1 MAVTVNLGGKFYSPE
16 ERINRLYWAAIVATI
31 LTNMVFI
38 GSLIIHNVTSYFNGI
53 IFDHIARMCVP
64 VVIIISFAYA
74 FYPVVVIG
82 TDVDHKPALVIAVGV
97 WFLAGMFLLSVFYFI
112 IMVIS
117 IAFPFQEY
125 YQLNI
130 IQTSVEALLRFA
142 ILDFYSTQPSTKI
155 ILTIT
160 KRLFPFLLQPSS
172 NDDYPSDLRLG
183 VALGQQDG
191 QPPFVTS
198 KSTMGEIV

>member
-1 MAVTVNLGGKFYSPE
+1 MNTTAPAHYFLPDGAKIYVWSVVAIGTVSCGFIGCNALLDPNRIRWNCFILSFLTLGMAVSNGLQASGFLEGLLYCNLTCISALLFNNFIMAVTVNLGGKFYSPE

-97 WFLAGMFLLSVFYFI
+97 W
-112 IMVIS
+112 
-117 IAFPFQEY
+117 
-125 YQLNI
+125 
-130 IQTSVEALLRFA
+130 
-142 ILDFYSTQPSTKI
+142 
-155 ILTIT
+155 
-160 KRLFPFLLQPSS
+160 
-172 NDDYPSDLRLG
+172 
-183 VALGQQDG
+183 
-191 QPPFVTS
+191 
-198 KSTMGEIV
+198 